1 MRRTLAPGTR
11 EAKESLKEFLAASRK
26 DALAAYSRREM
37 MLDAAAEL
45 FSRRGYHGTSIRDIA
60 AATGILPGSLY
71 AHIRGKEDL
80 LYDIVVGAAG
90 QFLAGAEMAA
100 KGPWSTTEKLRVA
113 MRAHIDVVANA
124 REEARVFLEEWTA
137 LEEPRRSEVKALRD
151 RYEKLWDL
159 IIREG
164 IESGH
169 LRKVDP
175 TVARLLVLSAANW
188 TYTWYDPEGTMTPKQ
203 IADRFTDLLLE
214 GLGTGKVP
222 PATVR

>member
-1 MRRTLAPGTR
+1 MRTPVVAPTQ
-11 EAKESLKEFLAASRK
+11 
-26 DALAAYSRREM
+26 AYGRRDQI
-37 MLDAAAEL
+37 LHAAAEL

-71 AHIRGKEDL
+71 AHIRSKEDL
-80 LYDIVVGAAG
+80 LYDIVLGAAG
-90 QFLAGAEMAA
+90 QFLTGVEMAA
-100 KGPWSTTEKLRVA
+100 GGPWPPEEKLRVA

-137 LEEPRRSEVKALRD
+137 LDEPRRSEVKALRD
-151 RYEKLWDL
+151 RYEELWDR

-169 LRKVDP
+169 LREVEP

-188 TYTWYDPEGTMTPKQ
+188 THTWYDPEGRLSPRE

-214 GLGTGKVP
+214 GLGTGKAPSSDGEV
-222 PATVR
+222 TG

>member
-1 MRRTLAPGTR
+1 MDRGVRTPAVDS
-11 EAKESLKEFLAASRK
+11 AH
-26 DALAAYSRREM
+26 AYSRRDQILE
-37 MLDAAAEL
+37 AAAEL

-71 AHIRGKEDL
+71 AHIRSKEDL

-90 QFLAGAEMAA
+90 QFIASVEMAA
-100 KGPWSTTEKLRVA
+100 KGPWSPGEKLRVA

-137 LEEPRRSEVKALRD
+137 LEEPRRSEVKDLRD
-151 RYEKLWDL
+151 RYEELWDG

-164 IESGH
+164 IAGGD
-169 LRKVDP
+169 LREVEP

-188 TYTWYDPEGTMTPKQ
+188 TYTWYDPEGTMTPKE
-203 IADRFTDLLLE
+203 IADRFTDLLLG
-214 GLGTGKVP
+214 GLGTGKASSTDGEV
-222 PATVR
+222 TR